1 MTRIDNLKNLALAT
15 LIGLGLCLQT
25 TQARAGAIETL
36 TVAGGCFW
44 CVEADFEKV
53 RGVIEVVSGFTGG
66 WVAKPTYKQ
75 VTRGG
80 TGHYE
85 AVQISF
91 DPSRISRQ
99 ELLDMF
105 IRSIDPTDAN
115 GQFCDRG
122 ESYRTAVFVSNP
134 REKAIAESAKAD
146 AQATLGL
153 TIVTPIL
160 SEAKFYPAPAYHQ
173 DFYKSSDII
182 VTRFG
187 PRKKSVAYDLYRT
200 ACERDE
206 RVRDIW
212 GSQAPFVSG

>member
-66 WVAKPTYKQ
+66 WVANPTYKQ

-99 ELLDMF
+99 ELLGMF
-105 IRSIDPTDAN
+105 FRSIDPTDAN

-134 REKAIAESAKAD
+134 REKAIAEIAKAD

-160 SEAKFYPAPAYHQ
+160 SEAKFYQAPAYHQ
-173 DFYKSSDII
+173 DFYKSSDIV

-187 PRKKSVAYDLYRT
+187 PRKKSVAYALYRT